1 MKTEAQRKARNNYRK
16 KIRHF
21 ALECYPDDGDI
32 IAKLE
37 EEKQRGGYNPYIKEL
52 IRRDIA
58 ADKFLKELFIEQ
70 EPTEAKEG
78 EE

>member
-1 MKTEAQRKARNNYRK
+1 MKTDAQRKARNNYRK

-37 EEKQRGGYNPYIKEL
+37 EEKQRGGYNAYIKEL

-58 ADKFLKELFIEQ
+58 ADKFTNKLASEH
-70 EPTEAKEG
+70 EPTEAKEALK
-78 EE
+78 

>member
-1 MKTEAQRKARNNYRK
+1 MKTDAQRKARNNYRK

-37 EEKQRGGYNPYIKEL
+37 EEKQRGGYNAYIKEL

-58 ADKFLKELFIEQ
+58 AEKFITKIMSEN
-70 EPTEAKEG
+70 EPPREIK
-78 EE
+78 

>member
-16 KIRHF
+16 KVNRYT
-21 ALECYPDDGDI
+21 LECYPTDSDI

-37 EEKQRGGYNPYIKEL
+37 EEKQGGGYNAYIKEL